1 MTKYDNISAPQVHLY
16 PTTLLKFTQFAWES
30 TRTCKNSQDFSNY
43 EPNVTLLGSLSQMKK
58 GCFRMKAPKLRL
70 PLPRTTPPQA
80 TRRRKL
86 SRPSPHRASP
96 PCTCLSRP
104 PAWSST
110 ARTSCATAS
119 SSFHSPPTWSSPLA
133 LSRTSMS
140 RRWTLTRRDT
150 TLEVNSTRWVLPL
163 SPWTLTNC

>member
-1 MTKYDNISAPQVHLY
+1 MIM
-16 PTTLLKFTQFAWES
+16 
-30 TRTCKNSQDFSNY
+30 
-43 EPNVTLLGSLSQMKK
+43 GS
-58 GCFRMKAPKLRL
+58 FRMKAPKLRL
-70 PLPRTTPPQA
+70 PLLRTTPPQA

-86 SRPSPHRASP
+86 SRRSPHRASP

-119 SSFHSPPTWSSPLA
+119 SLFQSPPTWSSPPA
-133 LSRTSMS
+133 LSRTSMW

-150 TLEVNSTRWVLPL
+150 TLEVNSSRWVLAL
-163 SPWTLTNC
+163 FPWSQTNGQSVYLFPPAGDEQVQCFGQHPKKRRQDDRIL

>member
-1 MTKYDNISAPQVHLY
+1 MIMG
-16 PTTLLKFTQFAWES
+16 
-30 TRTCKNSQDFSNY
+30 R
-43 EPNVTLLGSLSQMKK
+43 
-58 GCFRMKAPKLRL
+58 FRMKAPKLRL
-70 PLPRTTPPQA
+70 PLLRTTPPQA

-104 PAWSST
+104 PASSST

-119 SSFHSPPTWSSPLA
+119 SSFHSPATWSSPPA
-133 LSRTSMS
+133 LSRTSMW

-150 TLEVNSTRWVLPL
+150 TLEVNSTRWVLAL
-163 SPWTLTNC
+163 SPWSQTNGQSVYLFPPAGDEQVQCFGQHPEKRRQDDRIL

>member
-1 MTKYDNISAPQVHLY
+1 
-16 PTTLLKFTQFAWES
+16 
-30 TRTCKNSQDFSNY
+30 
-43 EPNVTLLGSLSQMKK
+43 
-58 GCFRMKAPKLRL
+58 MKAPKLRL
-70 PLPRTTPPQA
+70 PLLRTTPPQA

-104 PAWSST
+104 PASSST

-119 SSFHSPPTWSSPLA
+119 SSFPSLPTWPSPPA
-133 LSRTSMS
+133 LSRTSMW

-150 TLEVNSTRWVLPL
+150 TLEVNSTRWVLTL
-163 SPWTLTNC
+163 SPWSLTNGQWLVTYFPLQVTNKFNVLGNTQRNGDKMTGYCNISPIKLILSKPLLKVGFRKLKQNVL

>member
-1 MTKYDNISAPQVHLY
+1 
-16 PTTLLKFTQFAWES
+16 
-30 TRTCKNSQDFSNY
+30 
-43 EPNVTLLGSLSQMKK
+43 
-58 GCFRMKAPKLRL
+58 MKAPKSRL
-70 PLPRTTPPQA
+70 PLLRTTPPQA

-96 PCTCLSRP
+96 PCTCQSRP
-104 PAWSST
+104 PASSST

-119 SSFHSPPTWSSPLA
+119 SLFQSPPTWSSPPA
-133 LSRTSMS
+133 LSRTSMW

-163 SPWTLTNC
+163 SPWPVCLFIFSLQVTNKFNVLVNTQRNGDKMTGYCNISPIKLILSKPLLKVGFRKLKQNVL

>member
-1 MTKYDNISAPQVHLY
+1 MIMG
-16 PTTLLKFTQFAWES
+16 
-30 TRTCKNSQDFSNY
+30 R
-43 EPNVTLLGSLSQMKK
+43 
-58 GCFRMKAPKLRL
+58 FRMKAPKLRL
-70 PLPRTTPPQA
+70 PLLRTTPPRA

-119 SSFHSPPTWSSPLA
+119 SSFHSPQTWPSPPA
-133 LSRTSMS
+133 LSRTSMW

-150 TLEVNSTRWVLPL
+150 TLEVNSTRWVLAL
-163 SPWTLTNC
+163 SPWSQTNGQSVYLFPPAGDEQVQRFGQHPEKRRQDDRIL

>member
-1 MTKYDNISAPQVHLY
+1 MIMG
-16 PTTLLKFTQFAWES
+16 
-30 TRTCKNSQDFSNY
+30 R
-43 EPNVTLLGSLSQMKK
+43 
-58 GCFRMKAPKLRL
+58 FRMKAPKLRL
-70 PLPRTTPPQA
+70 PLLRTTPPRA

-119 SSFHSPPTWSSPLA
+119 SSFHSPPTWSSPPA
-133 LSRTSMS
+133 LSRTSMW

-163 SPWTLTNC
+163 SPWSLTNSQSVYLFPCAGDEQVQCFGQHPEKRRQDDRIL